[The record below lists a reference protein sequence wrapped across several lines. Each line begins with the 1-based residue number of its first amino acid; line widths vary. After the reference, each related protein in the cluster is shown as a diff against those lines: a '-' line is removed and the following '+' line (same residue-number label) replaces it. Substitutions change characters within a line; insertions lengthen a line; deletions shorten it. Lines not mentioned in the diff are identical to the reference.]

1 MNAPSGIPA
10 PGSDAKLNFLMSLES
25 PGQTGDR
32 ADAGETAELIE
43 THMSWVVLRGPYAL
57 KLKKPVRY
65 DFLDFSTPE
74 ARRRDA
80 EAELQLNRRLAPQI
94 YLGVHALEWHDG
106 EFALVPADASPVP
119 GAAVDWVLVMQR
131 LPAPLM
137 LDRQLTAGTV
147 RPAEIDALA
156 DRLIAFYRDAPRA
169 TVSAEVYLARLWRE
183 QRENRAV
190 LAMPRFGELE
200 AAGLVNA
207 VDAALA
213 AHAGLFE
220 QRVRGGRIVEG
231 HGDLRPEH
239 VGMLQPPV
247 VIDCLEF
254 DTALR
259 EIDPFDELAYLGM
272 ECELAGNA
280 WIGPRLW
287 ARCSAGLGDVPP
299 PALGP
304 LHTARRA
311 LLRARLA
318 IAHLLDPVPR
328 TPERWVPRARQYL
341 ARASAALAHI
351 PAAS

>member
-10 PGSDAKLNFLMSLES
+10 PSSDAKLHFLMSLEA
-25 PGQTGDR
+25 PG
-32 ADAGETAELIE
+32 DAGDTGERAELVE
-43 THMSWVVLRGPYAL
+43 THMSWVVLHGPYAL

-80 EAELQLNRRLAPQI
+80 EAELRLNWRLAPQV
-94 YLGVHALEWHDG
+94 YLGVRALQWHDG
-106 EFALVPADASPVP
+106 EFALVPAEDLPAP
-119 GAAVDWVLVMQR
+119 GATVDWVLVMQR
-131 LPAPLM
+131 LPAELM
-137 LDRQLTAGTV
+137 LDRQLSSGTV
-147 RPAEIDALA
+147 QPAEIDTLA

-169 TVSAEVYLARLWRE
+169 AVSAEDYLARVQRE

-190 LAMPRFGELE
+190 LLMPRFRDVD
-200 AAGLVNA
+200 AAAPVDA

-213 AHAGLFE
+213 AHAGLLQE
-220 QRVRGGRIVEG
+220 RVRSGRIIEG

-254 DTALR
+254 DAALR

-272 ECELAGNA
+272 ECEVAGNA

-304 LHTARRA
+304 LHAARRA

-318 IAHLLDPVPR
+318 LAHLLDPAPR

-341 ARASAALAHI
+341 ARASAALGRI
-351 PAAS
+351 PAA